1 MARTIP
7 GEIAALKRDLA
18 KIRQGQRYAHG
29 GSLENAAL
37 QVKDDQGSLRA
48 IVGVQSDG
56 TTAVNIVN
64 GAAPPQPAN
73 PVVASMLGGVAVAWN
88 GLFAGGAVMPLDWA
102 RVEVHASTSASYT
115 PTAAT
120 LQGTIETAQGATVVV
135 PTDDPVY
142 VLLLARNTSGTAST
156 PSGIVGPTG
165 PAAVVASD
173 ILDGIVTTTKLAA
186 SAVTEAKIAVAA
198 VGTTALQDGAVLA
211 DKLADAAVEVGKIAN
226 GAVLLNTLG
235 GPLGDTASQR
245 YADYFRDPDAWAQ
258 LSASSGGTW
267 DIDENATG
275 TPSGGGKLVATGDV
289 QLASKALIPQ
299 DSDTLYRVM
308 VRVRATAQDPS
319 GVAPVYIG
327 VVGVAEDGIT
337 LVNRAGA
344 NSSSTQH
351 YCCTAGGTVAT
362 AEGWKVYTG
371 WIQGHSATGATAP
384 AGPATDPRSPELT
397 HADVRYLRPMVW
409 LNFGKT
415 TAAVMEVEAVTVEA
429 IRTGVVGS
437 TNLISGSVTAGAI
450 ATDAVTAG
458 KVAADAITAREIA
471 ANSVTAA
478 EVAAGAITTE
488 KLTVVGG
495 ANLLSDPSYEGA
507 YSAALVSGNAFWTI
521 DSTGNGSAKS
531 LKANA
536 VAGSPTT
543 RSLKI
548 TTVPILAGDQLYV
561 ATDYL
566 TSSDYTATAQVKYYA
581 RWEDSAGATVGYA
594 VAAANPPTIG
604 GSTWPRISFTGT
616 APATTVQATIW
627 AESYQ
632 AQAGSVWFDNSVA
645 RPVLAGTQIQDGV
658 VTTQKIAAL
667 TIQAGNIAADAIA
680 AGKIAADAV
689 TAREIAALAVT
700 ASEIAANTIT
710 AGKLAA
716 GSVDA
721 TALAADA
728 ITGKTITGG
737 TITGALIQTAASG
750 QRITLNE
757 AGANK
762 VLVYNA
768 SGTAIG
774 ELSATGLLVKGTN
787 GAILWLDPN
796 NAFPNFKLTNVTGTK
811 SAVINISGA
820 DAVLGLNAGLFT
832 GADTFTDWKW
842 RTVFGGDSSGS
853 TDLWVAERVR
863 ESSPSTTFLG
873 GRIFLANNFATFGY
887 RDASAATAEGYIYCA
902 PGAVTV
908 NGSLTVTGVGQ
919 RTPKRRTSNATR
931 TSTITPTA
939 DSQLTWSVDANTVYA
954 LEGVLFYSGPGDFLM
969 GWTFPASTAG
979 TWQGLGNGTTVVSG
993 TAGGGTQQD
1002 TTSSWGYTLRTE
1014 TTDLADNRTYGG
1026 ISTTGFAVQVR
1037 ATIRVGATAGTFALQ
1052 WAQGTSNATATTLFT
1067 DSRLTLEKIG

>member
-1 MARTIP
+1 MDIGQKLVKLERDIV
-7 GEIAALKRDLA
+7 AL
-18 KIRQGQRYAHG
+18 QRASRLSHA
-29 GSLENAAL
+29 SIENASVLVNDATGAL
-37 QVKDDQGSLRA
+37 RG
-48 IVGVQSDG
+48 IIGVQADG
-56 TTAVNIVN
+56 TTAVNVVN
-64 GAAPPQPAN
+64 GAAPPTPSD

-142 VLLLARNTSGTAST
+142 VLLLARNTSGTASV
-156 PSGIVGPTG
+156 PSGIVGPNG
-165 PAAVVASD
+165 PAPVVGSD
-173 ILDGIVTTTKLAA
+173 ILDGAITTIKLAA
-186 SAVTEAKIAVAA
+186 AAVTEAKLAAGA

-258 LSASSGGTW
+258 LSASGGGTW
-267 DIDENATG
+267 DIDENATN

-319 GVAPVYIG
+319 GAAPVYIG
-327 VVGVAEDGIT
+327 VVGVAEDGTT

-344 NSSSTQH
+344 NSNTTQH

-409 LNFGKT
+409 LNFGKNT
-415 TAAVMEVEAVTVEA
+415 SAVMEVEAVTVEA

-458 KVAADAITAREIA
+458 KVAADAITTRELA

-495 ANLLSDPSYEGA
+495 ANLLSDPSFEGA
-507 YSAALVSGNAFWTI
+507 YSTALVSGSASWSI
-521 DSTGNGSAKS
+521 DPAKGNGSSKS
-531 LKANA
+531 LKVDAT
-536 VAGSPTT
+536 AGTPTT
-543 RSLKI
+543 KTRTI
-548 TTVPILAGDQLYV
+548 TTIPILAGDQLYV
-561 ATDYL
+561 ATDYQAS
-566 TSSDYTATAQVKYYA
+566 TDYTSTSPVKFYA
-581 RWEDSAGATVGYA
+581 RWENAAGTALGYA
-594 VAAANPPTIG
+594 VASADPPVLG
-604 GSTWPRISFTGT
+604 ATWQRISFTGT
-616 APATTVQATIW
+616 APASTTQAAIVC
-627 AESYQ
+627 EVFQ
-632 AQAGSVWFDNSVA
+632 ASAGSVWFDNAVA
-645 RPVLAGTQIQDGV
+645 RPVLAGTQIQDNAI
-658 VTTQKIAAL
+658 TTGKIVAGG
-667 TIQAGNIAADAIA
+667 IQAGNIAAGAIVTDKLA
-680 AGKIAADAV
+680 ADSVTAAKILALTITGDKIAANA
-689 TAREIAALAVT
+689 
-700 ASEIAANTIT
+700 IT
-710 AGKLAA
+710 VGKLAA

-737 TITGALIQTAASG
+737 TITGALIQTASSG

-757 AGANK
+757 GGVNK
-762 VLVYNA
+762 VLVYPS
-768 SGTAIG
+768 SGGAIG

-796 NAFPNFKLTNVTGTK
+796 NTFPNFKLTNVTGTK

-820 DAVLGLNAGLFT
+820 DAVLGLNSGLFT
-832 GADTFTDWKW
+832 APDTFTDWKW
-842 RTVFGGDSSGS
+842 RTLFGGDSSGS

-919 RTPKRRTSNATR
+919 RTPKRRTTNATR
-931 TSTITPTA
+931 TSTVTPTV
-939 DSQLTWSVDANTVYA
+939 DSQLTWAVDANTVYA

-969 GWTFPASTAG
+969 GWSFPSGAAG

-1002 TTSSWGYTLRTE
+1002 TTSSWGYTVRTE

-1026 ISTTGFAVQVR
+1026 ISSTGFAVQVR
-1037 ATIRVGATAGTFALQ
+1037 ATIRIGATAGTFALQ